1 MTGHSESLSKTCR
14 LCASKFDAG
23 EDKYS
28 VKNVWFLEFLTKNY
42 ENVPDFAAEDESVFP
57 KFICKMC
64 YRNFHHFNTAAE
76 KHRKGQSRKAKNLRA
91 EFGNF

>member
-42 ENVPDFAAEDESVFP
+42 ENVPDFSTP
-57 KFICKMC
+57 KRFFTPWVKFFLPPDFFFDPMNKVICHMSHVTC
-64 YRNFHHFNTAAE
+64 HLSLVTYCI
-76 KHRKGQSRKAKNLRA
+76 LL
-91 EFGNF
+91 